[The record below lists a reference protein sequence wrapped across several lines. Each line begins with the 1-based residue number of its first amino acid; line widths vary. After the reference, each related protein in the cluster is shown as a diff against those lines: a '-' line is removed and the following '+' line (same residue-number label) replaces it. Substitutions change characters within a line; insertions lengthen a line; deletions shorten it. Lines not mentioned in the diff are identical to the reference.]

1 MSSEGPRDTTLP
13 GFTPNFLVFGREK
26 KAPIDLVLGPVTE
39 DFAYQQKAETYVE
52 FVEQQI
58 GIYQE
63 SYQIARARWDMHPF
77 AVQRDRATPD
87 HGVEGQRRRVEGPR
101 DVTLPYRGT
110 ARRHQFACI

>member
-1 MSSEGPRDTTLP
+1 VSSEGPRDTTLP

-39 DFAYQQKAETYVE
+39 DFAYQQKAETYDE

-63 SYQIARARWDMHPF
+63 SYQIARAQLGHASLCR
-77 AVQRDRATPD
+77 T
-87 HGVEGQRRRVEGPR
+87 EGPR
-101 DVTLPYRGT
+101 DARSWCRGAASPCRGT
-110 ARRHQFACI
+110 A

>member
-1 MSSEGPRDTTLP
+1 VSSEGPRDTTLP
-13 GFTPNFLVFGREK
+13 GLTPNFLLFGREK

-63 SYQIARARWDMHPF
+63 SYQIARAQLGHASLCR
-77 AVQRDRATPD
+77 T
-87 HGVEGQRRRVEGPR
+87 EGPR
-101 DVTLPYRGT
+101 DARSWCRGT
-110 ARRHQFACI
+110 ASPCRGTA